1 MRPLSALCTIAAF
14 AGMHIRRTDPGWSV
28 AFPRAALPFRN
39 MDLVGG
45 GVSFARE
52 LRERGERQRANA
64 DARVKHRLA
73 IKEQMQEDFAPM
85 YRGEVEAEV
94 LIRDAD
100 RQPDGWPDGDWKC
113 RWRRLSPWFKVGV
126 MRPYA
131 NGMTAVLRLDQ
142 VLVDGD
148 IARSQTKHD
157 EEEGELVRVVG
168 RIPYEAIVAIDRDGD
183 GHFSGPHVYCHFDHG
198 HKPYAQILVY
208 REHSDSVWLP
218 WEGVKYRPQRL
229 PLWRRF
235 LWHRESK
242 KRQRQFE
249 CERREYMA
257 EQERRHDA

>member
-1 MRPLSALCTIAAF
+1 
-14 AGMHIRRTDPGWSV
+14 
-28 AFPRAALPFRN
+28 

-85 YRGEVEAEV
+85 YRGQVEAEV

-100 RQPDGWPDGDWKC
+100 RQPDGWPDGDWKF

-142 VLVDGD
+142 VLIDGD
-148 IARSQTKHD
+148 VARSQTKHD

-168 RIPYEAIVAIDRDGD
+168 HIPYEAIVAIDRDGD

-198 HKPYAQILVY
+198 HEPYAQILLY
-208 REHSDSVWLP
+208 REHADSVWLP
-218 WEGVKYRPQRL
+218 WEGVKYRPQKS
-229 PLWRRF
+229 PLWHRF
-235 LWHRESK
+235 LWHRKSK

-249 CERREYMA
+249 RERGEYMA